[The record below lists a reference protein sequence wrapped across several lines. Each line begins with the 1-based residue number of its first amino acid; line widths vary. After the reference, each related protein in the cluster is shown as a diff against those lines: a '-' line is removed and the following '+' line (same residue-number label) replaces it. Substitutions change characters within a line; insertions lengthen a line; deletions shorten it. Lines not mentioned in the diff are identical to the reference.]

1 MGFKE
6 RANHRFSNQSEEK
19 KVDPNQIFDIFPLN
33 IEAKKTTKRI
43 AVSHLVVNF
52 IRSKRKTNKK
62 PSYLLG
68 SLDLL

>member
-52 IRSKRKTNKK
+52 IRSKRKQIRN
-62 PSYLLG
+62 PPIFLVH
-68 SLDLL
+68 

>member
-1 MGFKE
+1 LGFKE

-52 IRSKRKTNKK
+52 IRSKRKQIRN
-62 PSYLLG
+62 PPIFLVH
-68 SLDLL
+68 

>member
-1 MGFKE
+1 VQITDFQIKVK
-6 RANHRFSNQSEEK
+6 RK

-52 IRSKRKTNKK
+52 IRSKRKQIRN
-62 PSYLLG
+62 PPIFLVH
-68 SLDLL
+68 